1 MTEVVLKG
9 LMIMKNKTQ
18 IDFNGLT
25 KTTEST
31 SAISKI
37 SYGLETA
44 YHQGLTK
51 DDIKYQIKQAKNNDN
66 FPPNLEYK
74 ETFNDTKTGLSTSV
88 FVDKNT
94 GKAIIGVAG
103 TNINK
108 DNILDSMQDIKAD
121 TNIALNIVNQYDS
134 YFKETQKFIKKIQQ
148 EYDVETITGHSKG
161 GRDATILGISN
172 NIKNIVTYNSAP
184 LSIPEI
190 NLLKRPLKYLVPPL
204 NIMPK
209 KPDFIISM
217 FQFLQ
222 LLSLKNTLKNYNGTI
237 TNFRTNC
244 DWLTTTSFISHGI
257 YFGKFIT
264 IHNGTNHSIDNFLD
278 SKSQLKINKTLDSLT
293 IKALISN
300 GINTH
305 QLVSEIKEESIQLI
319 NNYHGANT
327 ATPEKLLNDVVAYVL
342 LKTLEDNIQ
351 QEFKSIKKVL
361 DKKEQE
367 FKDNWSDG
375 LEDAQHIG
383 NLLNENEVLDALE
396 LGGATKQNS
405 VDDMLEIINK
415 KKDKLNKILS
425 KYQTYTNK
433 IQNSINIITNND
445 QDLASTLGFTP

>member
-1 MTEVVLKG
+1 
-9 LMIMKNKTQ
+9 MIMKNKTQ

-351 QEFKSIKKVL
+351 QEFKSIKK
-361 DKKEQE
+361 
-367 FKDNWSDG
+367 
-375 LEDAQHIG
+375 
-383 NLLNENEVLDALE
+383 
-396 LGGATKQNS
+396 
-405 VDDMLEIINK
+405 
-415 KKDKLNKILS
+415 
-425 KYQTYTNK
+425 
-433 IQNSINIITNND
+433 SIR
-445 QDLASTLGFTP
+445 

>member
-1 MTEVVLKG
+1 
-9 LMIMKNKTQ
+9 MIMNNKTQ

-31 SAISKI
+31 SAISKL

-44 YHQGLTK
+44 YHLGLTK
-51 DDIKYQIKQAKNNDN
+51 DEIKYQIKQAKNNNN

-108 DNILDSMQDIKAD
+108 DNILDSMQDIYAD
-121 TNIALNIVNQYDS
+121 KNIGLNVVNQYDP
-134 YFKETQKFIKKIQQ
+134 YFKETQKFIKRIQE

-190 NLLKRPLKYLVPPL
+190 NLLKRSLKYLVTPFNNL
-204 NIMPK
+204 PK
-209 KPDFIISM
+209 KPDFAISM
-217 FQFLQ
+217 LKLLQ
-222 LLSLKNTLKNYNGTI
+222 LLSLKNTFKNYNGTI
-237 TNFRTNC
+237 TNFRTNY
-244 DWLTTTSFISHGI
+244 DPLTTTSFISHGI

-264 IHNGTNHSIDNFLD
+264 IHNGTKHSIDNFFD

-300 GINTH
+300 KINTH
-305 QLVSEIKEESIQLI
+305 QLVSEIKEVSIKLL

-327 ATPEKLLNDVVAYVL
+327 ATSEKLLNDVVAYVL

-361 DKKEQE
+361 EKKEQE
-367 FKDNWSDG
+367 FKENWSSG
-375 LEDAQHIG
+375 LEDAQHID

-396 LGGATKQNS
+396 LGGATEQNS
-405 VDDMLEIINK
+405 VVDILKIIKK
-415 KKDKLNKILS
+415 KKDKLNKIES
-425 KYQTYTNK
+425 SYQTYTNK
-433 IQNSINIITNND
+433 IQNSIKTITNND
-445 QDLASTLGFTP
+445 HELASALGFTP

>member
-1 MTEVVLKG
+1 MNMEQNYK
-9 LMIMKNKTQ
+9 IKF
-18 IDFNGLT
+18 DGLT

-31 SAISKI
+31 SAISKL

-51 DDIKYQIKQAKNNDN
+51 DEIKYQIKQAKNNDN

-74 ETFNDTKTGLSTSV
+74 ETFNGTKTGLSTSV

-108 DNILDSMQDIKAD
+108 DNILDSMQDINAD
-121 TNIALNIVNQYDS
+121 KNIGLNVVNQYDS
-134 YFKETQKFIKKIQQ
+134 YFKETQKFIKRIQQ

-209 KPDFIISM
+209 KSDFIISM
-217 FQFLQ
+217 FKFLQ

-244 DWLTTTSFISHGI
+244 DWLTTASFISHGL

-264 IHNGTNHSIDNFLD
+264 IHNGTSHSIDNFFD
-278 SKSQLKINKTLDSLT
+278 SKSQLKINKTLDSHT
-293 IKALISN
+293 IQAVISN
-300 GINTH
+300 QIDTH
-305 QLVSEIKEESIQLI
+305 QLVSEIKEESILLL
-319 NNYHGANT
+319 NNYHGTNT
-327 ATPEKLLNDVVAYVL
+327 ATPEKLLNDVVAYIL
-342 LKTLEDNIQ
+342 LMTLEDNIQ

-361 DKKEQE
+361 EKKEQE
-367 FKDNWSDG
+367 FKENWSSG

-405 VDDMLEIINK
+405 VDDMLEIVDK
-415 KKDKLNKILS
+415 KKNKLNKILS
-425 KYQTYTNK
+425 SYQSYTDK
-433 IQNSINIITNND
+433 IQNSIKTITNSD
-445 QDLASTLGFTP
+445 QELASALGFTP

>member
-1 MTEVVLKG
+1 MV
-9 LMIMKNKTQ
+9 
-18 IDFNGLT
+18 
-25 KTTEST
+25 
-31 SAISKI
+31 
-37 SYGLETA
+37 
-44 YHQGLTK
+44 
-51 DDIKYQIKQAKNNDN
+51 
-66 FPPNLEYK
+66 
-74 ETFNDTKTGLSTSV
+74 
-88 FVDKNT
+88 
-94 GKAIIGVAG
+94 
-103 TNINK
+103 
-108 DNILDSMQDIKAD
+108 
-121 TNIALNIVNQYDS
+121 
-134 YFKETQKFIKKIQQ
+134 
-148 EYDVETITGHSKG
+148 
-161 GRDATILGISN
+161 
-172 NIKNIVTYNSAP
+172 
-184 LSIPEI
+184 
-190 NLLKRPLKYLVPPL
+190 
-204 NIMPK
+204 
-209 KPDFIISM
+209 
-217 FQFLQ
+217 
-222 LLSLKNTLKNYNGTI
+222 
-237 TNFRTNC
+237 
-244 DWLTTTSFISHGI
+244 TTTSFISHGI

-433 IQNSINIITNND
+433 IQNSIKIITNND

>member
-1 MTEVVLKG
+1 
-9 LMIMKNKTQ
+9 MKMNNEYN
-18 IDFNGLT
+18 IDFDGLT
-25 KTTEST
+25 KATENT
-31 SAISKI
+31 SAVSKL

-44 YHQGLTK
+44 YYQGLTK
-51 DDIKYQIKQAKNNDN
+51 DEINEQIKKAKKNNN
-66 FPPNLEYK
+66 FPSNLEYK
-74 ETFNDTKTGLSTSV
+74 ETFNDTKTGMSTSV

-103 TNINK
+103 TNVNK
-108 DNILDSMQDIKAD
+108 DNISDTSHDIGAD
-121 TNIALNIVNQYDS
+121 ANIGKYTVNQNDPY
-134 YFKETQKFIKKIQQ
+134 YKETQKFIKRIKQ

-161 GRDATILGISN
+161 GRDAIILGASN

-184 LSIPEI
+184 LALPLIRKIYLFIKNNRDSSQQFDPIQ
-190 NLLKRPLKYLVPPL
+190 NLVFSFLNSLRMIQLKKL
-204 NIMPK
+204 
-209 KPDFIISM
+209 
-217 FQFLQ
+217 
-222 LLSLKNTLKNYNGTI
+222 LKNYNGKI
-237 TNFRTNC
+237 TNFRTNK
-244 DWLTTTSFISHGI
+244 DPLTTLSSLLGGI
-257 YFGKFIT
+257 YKDHFIT
-264 IHNGTNHSIDNFLD
+264 LNNDTDHSIDNFLD
-278 SKSQLKINKTLDSLT
+278 SDTQNSI

-300 GINTH
+300 EQDTH

-327 ATPEKLLNDVVAYVL
+327 ATPEKLLNDVVTYTL
-342 LKTLEDNIQ
+342 LKTLEDNIHQ
-351 QEFKSIKKVL
+351 QFELIEKL
-361 DKKEQE
+361 LEKKEQE

-433 IQNSINIITNND
+433 IQNSIKIISNND
-445 QDLASTLGFTP
+445 QELASALGFIP